1 MPQDNQATPTAA
13 EAQTGPG
20 WTSPGPAG
28 SRYAPIA
35 KSEEDAVGSGVRD
48 LWRNTMETSALQPL
62 QGWFDSSNELAK
74 RIAEAETKAGHPV
87 RAAIADAGYV
97 LQKTV
102 TDFVSGA
109 STPSNATLGI
119 LSGGSSFA
127 SKALLASTSAYFAW
141 RGSQQMLEAHIDG
154 ESKLDEI
161 TRRTEGLLQ
170 AAGGVH
176 GMQSGYL
183 AMKESVRQ
191 NIQNNLGLGGDL
203 AKLVQ
208 DKFEAAFKAGR
219 EAVAKLRGVDTTLKS
234 QIDTAQSIATAGE
247 QAASKDIPIQ
257 LKAIISSAAQT
268 VAIEKAKF
276 NIEYKEIYKNA
287 TEPVTSN
294 ADLRAEIT
302 NSLKSEGLTDAEI
315 EKVKGKIFAAL
326 PPVPRVAPE
335 VSMPA
340 MPGGEPSATP
350 AATDM
355 AAGPAATDAVQ
366 RASRF
371 AADAGR
377 QGLLPKEI
385 RSALR
390 NMNYRPNQVD
400 QAMNLAFPTAP
411 ETQNVDFETTKRVK
425 EDIYQASQSA
435 TDSAT
440 KRGLDEAYQNVE
452 AMRQRY
458 ADAQGF
464 GEAYGKLNQRYMK
477 FMREMGSGTMD
488 EFLKAHDY
496 NEQNTILA
504 AAQHLTANT
513 GEGLRG
519 LLALAGVDVTPLETA
534 LKNKEA
540 FQDMPGQVNPEAQ
553 KVAQAQ
559 RTAILGE
566 RNAAITAIDEKK
578 AIIPGESDLALAGK
592 GNVQIRLDALREIA
606 DNARRAGITNPG
618 AYIQI
623 MYGTARVLFGSP
635 LGGFSAMSGAS
646 RIGVENLLRSK
657 GFGEWV
663 AQESGVTPAAMPK
676 FLRSLAK
683 SYPFLEQIAGSTL
696 ETPFTKAMKG
706 VAGVPNAGQAAA
718 AGLNTAGKK
727 NKSRVGAS
735 FSWDNPQP
743 IMTLPEPP
751 KPAPPAGN
759 LSIAG
764 SK

>member
-1 MPQDNQATPTAA
+1 MSQDPQGVDISNAA
-13 EAQTGPG
+13 PVSNADDPNG
-20 WTSPGPAG
+20 
-28 SRYAPIA
+28 I
-35 KSEEDAVGSGVRD
+35 GSGVKD
-48 LWRNTMETSALQPL
+48 LWRSTMGTSALQPL
-62 QGWFDSSNELAK
+62 QPWMDSSIESAK
-74 RIAEAETKAGHPV
+74 RIAEAESRAGNPI
-87 RAAIADAGYV
+87 RAALGGGLYV
-97 LQKTV
+97 LNKTIRDTV
-102 TDFVSGA
+102 LGIT
-109 STPSNATLGI
+109 TPQNVALGI
-119 LSGGSSFA
+119 LSGGESFA
-127 SKALLASTSAYFAW
+127 SKALLATTSAYFAW

-154 ESKLDEI
+154 ESKLDEA

-170 AAGGVH
+170 AVAGVH
-176 GMQSGYL
+176 GAQTGYL
-183 AMKESVRQ
+183 GMKENIRQ

-208 DKFEAAFKAGR
+208 DKFEKALQAGR
-219 EAVAKLRGVDTTLKS
+219 DAAAKLKGVDKTLKS
-234 QIDTAQSIATAGE
+234 QIDTVQGIATTGE
-247 QAASKDIPIQ
+247 QAASADIPVQ
-257 LKAIISSAAQT
+257 LKAVIASAAQT
-268 VAIEKAKF
+268 VAIEKGKF
-276 NIEYKEIYKNA
+276 NAEYTALNKQA

-315 EKVKGKIFAAL
+315 DKVKGKIFAAL
-326 PPVPRVAPE
+326 PPAPKVAPE
-335 VSMPA
+335 VSMA
-340 MPGGEPSATP
+340 AVPGGEP
-350 AATDM
+350 AAPPTAADLT
-355 AAGPAATDAVQ
+355 AGPAATDAVQ

-377 QGLLPKEI
+377 QGLSQRDI

-411 ETQNVDFETTKRVK
+411 ENQNIDFETTKRVK

-464 GEAYGKLNQRYMK
+464 GDAYGKLNERYMK
-477 FMREMGSGTMD
+477 FMREMGSGTID

-496 NEQNTILA
+496 NEQNSILA
-504 AAQHLTANT
+504 TAQHLTANT

-534 LKNKEA
+534 LNNKEA

-559 RTAILGE
+559 RTAIITE

-578 AIIPGESDLALAGK
+578 AIIPAQGDLALAGK
-592 GNVQIRLDALREIA
+592 GNVQIRLDAMREVA

-683 SYPFLEQIAGSTL
+683 SYPFLEKIGGSQL
-696 ETPFTKAMKG
+696 QP
-706 VAGVPNAGQAAA
+706 PNVGQAVA
-718 AGLNTAGKK
+718 AGLNTAGKN
-727 NKSRVGAS
+727 NKSKVGAS

-751 KPAPPAGN
+751 KPAPPGN
-759 LSIAG
+759 TPIKIAG
-764 SK
+764 SQ